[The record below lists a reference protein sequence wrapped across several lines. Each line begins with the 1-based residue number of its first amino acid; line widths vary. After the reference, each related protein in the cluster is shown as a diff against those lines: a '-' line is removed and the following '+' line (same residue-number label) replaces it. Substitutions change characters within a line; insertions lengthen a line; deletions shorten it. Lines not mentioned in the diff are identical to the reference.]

1 MTPFNSSSAKPLLIF
16 GGTAGKHLSSG
27 VCEYLNL
34 EEGRLEISSFSDG
47 ESWVKILDNV
57 RGADCYVIQA
67 TCPPVNQNLIELLLT
82 IDALRRASADRIN
95 VVIPYFG
102 YARQDRKDQGRVPVS
117 AKLMANLVTTAGA
130 SRVICLDLHSAQMQG
145 FFDIPVDHLLA
156 RPVLLDYMSRQ
167 PWTENLVVVSPDVGN
182 AKMARAY
189 AQAMGATIAII
200 DKRRP
205 KPNVCEVMNIIGDVK
220 DKHAL
225 LVDDLIDTAGT
236 ICNAA
241 RTIMDNGALSV
252 SACATHAVLSG
263 PARDRLRESPI
274 ERLVV
279 TNSIPPKQVDE
290 LEMLEVVNIA
300 PLLAET
306 IHRIHN
312 FLSVSELFDSKSN
325 AGFEML
331 RKCEKSPAS
340 K

>member
-1 MTPFNSSSAKPLLIF
+1 MARINPSSAKPLVF
-16 GGTAGKHLSSG
+16 GGTAGMHLSSG
-27 VCEYLNL
+27 VCEYLGL
-34 EEGRLEISSFSDG
+34 DEGRLEISSFSDG

-57 RGADCYVIQA
+57 RGVDCYVLQA

-82 IDALRRASADRIN
+82 IDALRRASAERIN

-117 AKLMANLVTTAGA
+117 AKLMANLIATAGA
-130 SRVICLDLHSAQMQG
+130 SRVICLDLHSQQMQG

-156 RPVLLDYMSRQ
+156 RPVLLDHITRQ

-189 AQAMGATIAII
+189 ASALSASIAII

-220 DKHAL
+220 GRHAL

-241 RTIMDNGALSV
+241 KTIMDNGALSV
-252 SACATHAVLSG
+252 SACTTHAVLSG
-263 PARDRLRESPI
+263 NARQKLKDSPI
-274 ERLVV
+274 ERLIV
-279 TNSIPPKQVDE
+279 TNSIPPRQVDE
-290 LEMLEVVNIA
+290 LEMIEVVNIA

-312 FLSVSELFDSKSN
+312 YLSVSELFDAQSS
-325 AGFEML
+325 AGFDLL
-331 RKCEKSPAS
+331 RKCEKAA
-340 K
+340 KR

>member
-1 MTPFNSSSAKPLLIF
+1 MTRMTPSSAAPLVF
-16 GGTAGKHLSSG
+16 GGTSGMHLSSG
-27 VCEYLNL
+27 VCEYLGL

-82 IDALRRASADRIN
+82 IDALRRASAERIN

-117 AKLMANLVTTAGA
+117 AKLMANLVATAGA

-156 RPVLLDYMSRQ
+156 RPVLLDYINKQ

-182 AKMARAY
+182 VKMARAY
-189 AQAMGATIAII
+189 ATALNAKIAII

-205 KPNVCEVMNIIGDVK
+205 RPNVCEVMNIIGDVK
-220 DKHAL
+220 GQHAL

-263 PARDRLRESPI
+263 PARERLKASPI
-274 ERLVV
+274 ERLIV
-279 TNSIPPKQVDE
+279 TNSIPPRAVDE

-300 PLLAET
+300 PLIAET

-312 FLSVSELFDSKSN
+312 YLSVSEMFNSQSN
-325 AGFEML
+325 AGFELL
-331 RKCEKSPAS
+331 RRAESQAGK
-340 K
+340 